1 MSVSDIFSLSFLCC
15 LGISLLLIGLIS
27 IYFNNK
33 IMEQEHKLSAM
44 FEIVTTMADQ
54 IHFLRTSRGVGSSM
68 QEGGSNS
75 SSNSLEKSECVLEQT
90 DFNCCPTNYMP
101 FSNTNPNL
109 ISVSDGEEEDTD
121 EESSSDS
128 SSESSDESNTEDNID
143 FEEIEEEEPKEPKEI
158 EEIKV
163 IKMDSD
169 AILNSDDLKMI
180 DISELSEEKVIDD
193 SNETD
198 YKKMSLGKLREIVSK
213 KGIDASKLKKNEL
226 LKLLSTTSL

>member
-54 IHFLRTSRGVGSSM
+54 LHFLRTSRGGGGVSSM
-68 QEGGSNS
+68 QEQPS
-75 SSNSLEKSECVLEQT
+75 SSTEPVVLEQSE
-90 DFNCCPTNYMP
+90 FNCCPTNYMP

-109 ISVSDGEEEDTD
+109 ISVSDGEECVEEDTD
-121 EESSSDS
+121 DEASSDS
-128 SSESSDESNTEDNID
+128 SSESSNESNTEDID
-143 FEEIEEEEPKEPKEI
+143 FEEIEEEETKEIKEPK
-158 EEIKV
+158 EIKV
-163 IKMDSD
+163 IKMD
-169 AILNSDDLKMI
+169 NFDDLKMI
-180 DISELSEEKVIDD
+180 DISELNELTEDKKVEDE